1 MEDKLL
7 EEMFKRERWEKAIQI
22 AVEKDMPYN
31 ELENLCNPQTLTNL
45 YELIKNDEYSIIPPH
60 QQAIPKDDGG
70 VRIVYINENLDRII
84 LSIIND
90 MLFEFCGELISD
102 RSKAYQTDLSCGKVV
117 KEVVSCIADCKMET
131 IGIKADLS
139 KYFDSVPLR
148 FIEEVF
154 DKVEGI
160 CGKSKVINLL
170 RRYYEC
176 NLCLDEKGN
185 VIEHYQSLK
194 QGCAVA
200 SFLANAVL
208 FEMDE
213 KIKKLDVYYVRYSDD
228 ILIIGNEWE
237 KGRELLERCLN
248 EKELILNPKKVEI
261 LTKDKFFKFLGF
273 MIRGT
278 EISLSRKRL
287 KNFQKEIFKRCK
299 KATSYKSAVHSVN
312 RYLYNGQY
320 CWAKG
325 VLAYINNVRDIQTLN
340 IYVMDC
346 LRAVQTK
353 RFELGGLGIELS
365 KKDGVVTRGTGSN
378 VTTNRQRTPK
388 ELDGYLSLYA
398 AKKALG
404 NRDMFDNL
412 VRSL

>member
-1 MEDKLL
+1 MDKLL
-7 EEMFKRERWEKAIQI
+7 KEMFRRERWERAIQI
-22 AVEKDMPYN
+22 AVEKNMPYE
-31 ELENLCNPQTLTNL
+31 ELERYCDPKVLSEL
-45 YELIKNDEYSIIPPH
+45 YVLIRDDEYDIVPPH
-60 QQAIPKDDGG
+60 QQSIPKDDGTM
-70 VRIVYINENLDRII
+70 RIVYINENLDRII

-90 MLFEFCGELISD
+90 MLFEFCESLISE

-117 KEVVSCIADCKMET
+117 REVVSRISDCKLQT

-154 DKVEGI
+154 DKVEDI

-170 RRYYEC
+170 RRYYRC
-176 NLCLDEKGN
+176 NKCLNEKN
-185 VIEHYQSLK
+185 EVIDQYQSLK

-200 SFLANAVL
+200 SFLANTIL
-208 FEMDE
+208 FDMDE
-213 KIKKLDVYYVRYSDD
+213 EIKTLDVYYVRYSDD

-237 KGRELLERCLN
+237 KGKEILERRLN
-248 EKELILNPKKVEI
+248 EKELVLNPKKVE
-261 LTKDKFFKFLGF
+261 LLSKDRFFKFLGF
-273 MIRGT
+273 MIRGS
-278 EISLSRKRL
+278 EISLSNKRL
-287 KNFQKEIFKRCK
+287 KNFQKEILSRCM
-299 KATSYKSAVHSVN
+299 KANSYKSAVHMVN

-325 VLAYINNVRDIQTLN
+325 VLAYMTNITDIQTLN
-340 IYVMDC
+340 VYVMDC
-346 LRAVQTK
+346 LRAAQTR
-353 RFELGGLGIELS
+353 RFDLGGLGVELE
-365 KKDGVVTRGTGSN
+365 KKDGVVTRGRGKN
-378 VTTNRQRTPK
+378 VTTNRERTDK
-388 ELDGYLSLYA
+388 HLDGYLTLYA

>member
-1 MEDKLL
+1 MDKLL
-7 EEMFKRERWEKAIQI
+7 EEMFKKERWEKAIQI
-22 AVEKDMPYN
+22 AVEKNMTYVN
-31 ELENLCNPQTLTNL
+31 LENFCDPKTLAFL
-45 YELIKNDEYSIIPPH
+45 YKLIRDDNYEIIPPH
-60 QQAIPKDDGG
+60 QQKIPKDDGG
-70 VRIVYINENLDRII
+70 FRTVYINEDLDRII
-84 LSIIND
+84 LSIANEL
-90 MLFEFCGELISD
+90 LFEFCGSLISE
-102 RSKAYQTDLSCGKVV
+102 RSKAYQVNLSCGKVV
-117 KEVVSCIADCKMET
+117 REVVTQIKDCKSET

-160 CGKSKVINLL
+160 CGKSAVISMLRKYYRNDTCIDETGKVITQF
-170 RRYYEC
+170 
-176 NLCLDEKGN
+176 
-185 VIEHYQSLK
+185 QSLK

-208 FEMDE
+208 YDLDEEMRN
-213 KIKKLDVYYVRYSDD
+213 LDVYYVRYSDD

-237 KGRELLERCLN
+237 KGRELLERKLN
-248 EKELILNPKKVEI
+248 EKGLVLNPKKVEV
-261 LTKDKFFKFLGF
+261 LNKNRFFKFLGF
-273 MIRGT
+273 MIRGS
-278 EISLSRKRL
+278 EISLSKKRL
-287 KNFQKEIFKRCK
+287 KNFQKEIFSRCK
-299 KATSYKSAVHSVN
+299 KANSLSMAVHSVN

-325 VLAYINNVRDIQTLN
+325 VLAYINNVTDIQTLN
-340 IYVMDC
+340 TYVMDC

-353 RFELGGLGIELS
+353 RFELGGLGIELE
-365 KKDGVVTRGTGSN
+365 KKDGVVTRGVGAN
-378 VTTNRQRTPK
+378 VTSNRQRTQK
-388 ELDGYLSLYA
+388 QIIGYLSLYA

>member
-1 MEDKLL
+1 MDKLL
-7 EEMFKRERWEKAIQI
+7 DEMFTRERWEKAIQI
-22 AVEKDMPYN
+22 AVDKNMKHD
-31 ELENLCNPQTLTNL
+31 ELEKYCNPDLL
-45 YELIKNDEYSIIPPH
+45 DGLKKMILLDAYDIGMPH

-70 VRIVYINENLDRII
+70 TRIVYINEDLDRIL

-90 MLFEFCGELISD
+90 MLFEFCGCLISE
-102 RSKAYQTDLSCGKVV
+102 RSKAYQTNLSCGKVV
-117 KEVVSCIADCKMET
+117 REVVTRINNCSCHT

-154 DKVEGI
+154 DKVEDI

-170 RRYYEC
+170 RRYYRNDKC
-176 NLCLDEKGN
+176 RDIHGN
-185 VIEHYQSLK
+185 EIEHFQSLK

-208 FEMDE
+208 YEMDE
-213 KIKKLDVYYVRYSDD
+213 EIKLLDVYYVRYSDD

-237 KGRELLERCLN
+237 KGKEILERRLN
-248 EKELILNPKKVEI
+248 EKELILNPKKVEV
-261 LTKDKFFKFLGF
+261 LTKDRFFKFLGF

-278 EISLSRKRL
+278 EISLSKKRL
-287 KNFQKEIFKRCK
+287 KNFQKEIFSRCK
-299 KATSYKSAVHSVN
+299 KANSYKSAVHSVN

-325 VLAYINNVRDIQTLN
+325 VLAYINNVTDIQTLN
-340 IYVMDC
+340 TYVMDC
-346 LRAVQTK
+346 LRASQTK
-353 RFELGGLGIELS
+353 RFDLGGLGVELE
-365 KKDGVVTRGTGSN
+365 KKDGVVTRGRGKN
-378 VTTNRQRTPK
+378 VTTNRQRTDK
-388 ELDGYLSLYA
+388 HLDGYLTLYA

>member
-1 MEDKLL
+1 MDKLY
-7 EEMFKRERWEKAIQI
+7 EEFFKIERWEKAIAT
-22 AVEKDMPYN
+22 AVDKNMPY
-31 ELENLCNPQTLTNL
+31 EKLETMCSPDFREALAALLKNNL
-45 YELIKNDEYSIIPPH
+45 YDIERPH

-70 VRIVYINENLDRII
+70 TRIVYINEYRDRVI

-90 MLFEFCGELISD
+90 MLFEFCPTLISE
-102 RSKAYQTDLSCGKVV
+102 RSKAYQTNLSCGKVV
-117 KEVVSCIADCKMET
+117 REVVSRINDCKLQT

-154 DKVEGI
+154 DKVENV
-160 CGKSKVINLL
+160 CGKSCIIDLL
-170 RRYYEC
+170 RRYYRNNKC
-176 NLCLDEKGN
+176 RDVNGN
-185 VIEHYQSLK
+185 EIEHFQSLK

-208 FEMDE
+208 YEMDE
-213 KIKKLDVYYVRYSDD
+213 EIKKRDVYYVRYSDD
-228 ILIIGNEWE
+228 ILIIGNDWE
-237 KGRELLERCLN
+237 NGKGDLERRLN
-248 EKELILNPKKVEI
+248 EKELILNPKKVET
-261 LTKDKFFKFLGF
+261 LSKDRFFKFLGF

-278 EISLSRKRL
+278 EISLSQKRV
-287 KNFQKEIFKRCK
+287 KNFQKAILHICK
-299 KATSYKSAVHSVN
+299 TSKSLKEAIRRVNAFLYK
-312 RYLYNGQY
+312 GQY
-320 CWAKG
+320 CWAKT
-325 VLAYINNVRDIQTLN
+325 VLAYITNVTDIQTMN
-340 IYVMDC
+340 VYVMDC
-346 LRAVQTK
+346 LRAVITQ
-353 RFELGGLGIELS
+353 RWDLGGLGVELM
-365 KKDGVVTRGTGSN
+365 KKDGVVTRGRGKN

>member
-1 MEDKLL
+1 MDKLY
-7 EEMFKRERWEKAIQI
+7 EEFFKDERWEKAIAI
-22 AVEKDMPYN
+22 AVDKNMPHDK
-31 ELENLCNPQTLTNL
+31 LEAMCNPKFREGLAILLKNNL
-45 YELIKNDEYSIIPPH
+45 YDIEKPH

-70 VRIVYINENLDRII
+70 TRIVYINEYRDRVI

-90 MLFEFCGELISD
+90 MLFEFCGSLISE

-117 KEVVSCIADCKMET
+117 REVVSRIDGCKLQI

-154 DKVEGI
+154 DKVETI
-160 CGKSKVINLL
+160 CGKSCIIELL
-170 RRYYEC
+170 RRYYRNDKCKDINGKE
-176 NLCLDEKGN
+176 
-185 VIEHYQSLK
+185 IEHFQSLK

-208 FEMDE
+208 YEIDE
-213 KIKKLDVYYVRYSDD
+213 EIKLLDVYYVRYSDD

-237 KGRELLERCLN
+237 KGKEILERRLN
-248 EKELILNPKKVEI
+248 EKELVLNPKKVEV
-261 LTKDKFFKFLGF
+261 LTKDRFFKFLGF

-278 EISLSRKRL
+278 EISLSKKRL
-287 KNFQKEIFKRCK
+287 KNFQKEIFSRCK
-299 KATSYKSAVHSVN
+299 KANSYKSAVHSVN

-325 VLAYINNVRDIQTLN
+325 VLAYINNVTDIQTLN
-340 IYVMDC
+340 TYIMDC
-346 LRAVQTK
+346 LRASQTQ
-353 RFELGGLGIELS
+353 RFDLGGLGVELE
-365 KKDGVVTRGTGSN
+365 KKDGVVTRGRGKN

>member
-1 MEDKLL
+1 MDKLL
-7 EEMFKRERWEKAIQI
+7 EELFKTERWEKAIQI
-22 AVEKDMPYN
+22 AVDKNMN
-31 ELENLCNPQTLTNL
+31 HVELEGFTSPSVRAYL
-45 YELIKNDEYSIIPPH
+45 YKCIRDGEYSIIPPH
-60 QQAIPKDDGG
+60 QQKIPKDDGG
-70 VRIVYINENLDRII
+70 FRTVYINEDIDRIL

-90 MLFEFCGELISD
+90 MLFEFCGSLISE
-102 RSKAYQTDLSCGKVV
+102 RSKAYQTDMSCGKVV
-117 KEVVSCIADCKMET
+117 REVVSKIKDCKLQT

-148 FIEEVF
+148 FIEEIF
-154 DKVEGI
+154 DKVEKI
-160 CGKSKVINLL
+160 CGKSAVISLL

-176 NLCLDEKGN
+176 DLCIDEEGK
-185 VIEHYQSLK
+185 VITHYQSLK

-208 FEMDE
+208 YKMDE
-213 KIKKLDVYYVRYSDD
+213 EIKQLDVYYVRYSDD

-237 KGRELLERCLN
+237 KGREILEQRLK
-248 EKELILNPKKVEI
+248 EKELVLNPKKVEV
-261 LTKDKFFKFLGF
+261 LDKSRFFKFLGF
-273 MIRGT
+273 MIRGS
-278 EISLSRKRL
+278 EISLSKKRL
-287 KNFQKEIFKRCK
+287 KTFQKEILRRCK
-299 KATSYKSAVHSVN
+299 SATSYKSAVHMVN

-325 VLAYINNVRDIQTLN
+325 VLAYINNVTDIHTLN
-340 IYVMDC
+340 MYVMDC
-346 LRAVQTK
+346 LRASQTK
-353 RFELGGLGIELS
+353 RFELGGLGVELT
-365 KKDGVVTRGTGSN
+365 KKDGVVTRGTGRN
-378 VTTNRQRTPK
+378 VTSNRQRTQR

>member
-1 MEDKLL
+1 MDKLY
-7 EEMFKRERWEKAIQI
+7 EEFFKVERWEKAIQV
-22 AVEKDMPYN
+22 AVDKNMPY
-31 ELENLCNPQTLTNL
+31 ENLETLCSPDFRAALAALLKNNL
-45 YELIKNDEYSIIPPH
+45 YDIERPH

-70 VRIVYINENLDRII
+70 TRIVYINEYRDRVI

-90 MLFEFCGELISD
+90 MLFEFCPTLISE
-102 RSKAYQTDLSCGKVV
+102 RSKAYQTNLSCGKVV
-117 KEVVSCIADCKMET
+117 REVVSRINDCKLQT

-148 FIEEVF
+148 FIEEIF
-154 DKVEGI
+154 DKVENI
-160 CGKSKVINLL
+160 CGKSCIVDLL
-170 RRYYEC
+170 RRYYRNNKC
-176 NLCLDEKGN
+176 KDVNGN
-185 VIEHYQSLK
+185 EIEHFQSLK

-208 FEMDE
+208 YEMDE
-213 KIKKLDVYYVRYSDD
+213 EIKQLDVYYVRYSDD
-228 ILIIGNEWE
+228 ILIIGNELE
-237 KGRELLERCLN
+237 KGREILERRLN
-248 EKELILNPKKVEI
+248 EKELILNPKKVEV
-261 LTKDKFFKFLGF
+261 LTKDRFFKFLGF

-278 EISLSRKRL
+278 EISLSKKRL
-287 KNFQKEIFKRCK
+287 KNFQKEIFSRCK
-299 KATSYKSAVHSVN
+299 KANSFKSAVHSVN

-325 VLAYINNVRDIQTLN
+325 VLAYINNVTDIQTLN
-340 IYVMDC
+340 TYVMDC
-346 LRAVQTK
+346 LRASQTK
-353 RFELGGLGIELS
+353 RFDLGGLGVELE
-365 KKDGVVTRGTGSN
+365 KKDGVVTRGRGKN

>member
-1 MEDKLL
+1 MDKLL

-22 AVEKDMPYN
+22 AVDKNMSHE
-31 ELENLCNPQTLTNL
+31 ELEKWCDP
-45 YELIKNDEYSIIPPH
+45 ELLESVKFMIAHNVYDIERPH

-70 VRIVYINENLDRII
+70 TRIVYINEDRDRIM

-90 MLFEFCGELISD
+90 MLFEFCGQLISE

-117 KEVVSCIADCKMET
+117 REVISRIADCKLNT

-148 FIEEVF
+148 LIEEVF
-154 DKVEGI
+154 DKVEDI
-160 CGKSKVINLL
+160 CGKSAVVDLL
-170 RRYYEC
+170 RRYYR
-176 NLCLDEKGN
+176 NNYCLDVNGN
-185 VIEHYQSLK
+185 EIEHYQSLK

-208 FEMDE
+208 YDMDE
-213 KIKKLDVYYVRYSDD
+213 EIKLLDVYYVRYSDD

-237 KGRELLERCLN
+237 KGKEILERRLN
-248 EKELILNPKKVEI
+248 EKELVLNPKKVEV
-261 LTKDKFFKFLGF
+261 LSKDRFFKFLGF

-278 EISLSRKRL
+278 EISLSNKRL
-287 KNFQKEIFKRCK
+287 KNFQKEILSRCM
-299 KATSYKSAVHSVN
+299 KANSYKSALHMVN
-312 RYLYNGQY
+312 RYLYDGQY

-325 VLAYINNVRDIQTLN
+325 VLAYINNETDIKTLN

-346 LRAVQTK
+346 LRAAQTR
-353 RFELGGLGIELS
+353 RFNLGGLGVELE

-378 VTTNRQRTPK
+378 VSSNRERTEK
-388 ELDGYLSLYA
+388 HLDGYLTLFA

>member
-1 MEDKLL
+1 MDKLL
-7 EEMFKRERWEKAIQI
+7 DEMFTRERWEKAIQI
-22 AVEKDMPYN
+22 AVDKNMKYD
-31 ELENLCNPQTLTNL
+31 ELEKYCNPDLL
-45 YELIKNDEYSIIPPH
+45 DGLKKMILLDAYDIGMPH

-70 VRIVYINENLDRII
+70 TRIVYINEDLDRIL

-90 MLFEFCGELISD
+90 VLFEFCGSLISE
-102 RSKAYQTDLSCGKVV
+102 RSKAYQINLSCGKVV
-117 KEVVSCIADCKMET
+117 REVVTRINNCSCHT

-154 DKVEGI
+154 DKVEDI
-160 CGKSKVINLL
+160 SGKSKVINLL
-170 RRYYEC
+170 RRYYRNDKC
-176 NLCLDEKGN
+176 RDIHGN
-185 VIEHYQSLK
+185 EIEHFQSLK

-208 FEMDE
+208 YEMDE
-213 KIKKLDVYYVRYSDD
+213 EIKLLDVYYVRYSDD

-237 KGRELLERCLN
+237 KGKEILERRLN
-248 EKELILNPKKVEI
+248 EKELVLNPKKIEV
-261 LTKDKFFKFLGF
+261 LTKDRFFKFLGF

-278 EISLSRKRL
+278 EISLSKKRL
-287 KNFQKEIFKRCK
+287 KNFQKEILSRCM
-299 KATSYKSAVHSVN
+299 KANSYKSALHMVN

-325 VLAYINNVRDIQTLN
+325 VLAYMNNETDIKTLN
-340 IYVMDC
+340 NYVMDC
-346 LRAVQTK
+346 LRASITR
-353 RFELGGLGIELS
+353 RFELGGLGVELE
-365 KKDGVVTRGTGSN
+365 KKDGVVTRGTGRNVRSN
-378 VTTNRQRTPK
+378 RERTDK
-388 ELDGYLSLYA
+388 VLDGYLSLYA

>member
-1 MEDKLL
+1 MDKLL
-7 EEMFKRERWEKAIQI
+7 EEMFKPERWEKAIAT
-22 AVEKDMPYN
+22 AVDKNMPYS
-31 ELENLCNPQTLTNL
+31 ELENFCSPAFLGKL
-45 YELIKNDEYSIIPPH
+45 YKLIRDNEYSIIPPH
-60 QQAIPKDDGG
+60 QQSIPKDDGG
-70 VRIVYINENLDRII
+70 VRIVYINENVDRVI
-84 LSIIND
+84 LAIIND
-90 MLFEFCGELISD
+90 MLFEFCGSLISE
-102 RSKAYQTDLSCGKVV
+102 RSKAYQTNLSCGKVV
-117 KEVVSCIADCKMET
+117 REVVSQINGCKLET

-154 DKVEGI
+154 DKVENI
-160 CGKSKVINLL
+160 VGKSAVVNLL

-176 NLCLDEKGN
+176 DYCLDEKGN
-185 VIEHYQSLK
+185 VIEHFQSLK

-200 SFLANAVL
+200 SFLANAML
-208 FEMDE
+208 YDMDE
-213 KIKKLDVYYVRYSDD
+213 TIKQLDVYYVRYSDD

-237 KGRELLERCLN
+237 KGKVLLEKFLN
-248 EKELILNPKKVEI
+248 EKELILNPKKVEV
-261 LTKDKFFKFLGF
+261 LSKDRFFKFLGF

-278 EISLSRKRL
+278 EISLSKKRL
-287 KNFQKEIFKRCK
+287 KNFQKEIFSRCK
-299 KATSYKSAVHSVN
+299 KANSYKGAIYSVN

-325 VLAYINNVRDIQTLN
+325 VLAYINNVTDIQTLN
-340 IYVMDC
+340 TYVMDC
-346 LRAVQTK
+346 LRASQTK
-353 RFELGGLGIELS
+353 RFDLGVLGVELE
-365 KKDGVVTRGTGSN
+365 KKDGVVTRGRGKN
-378 VTTNRQRTPK
+378 VTTNRQRTQK

>member
-1 MEDKLL
+1 MDKLL

-22 AVEKDMPYN
+22 AVEKNIPYD
-31 ELENLCNPQTLTNL
+31 ELERYCDPKILSEL
-45 YELIKNDEYSIIPPH
+45 YVLIRDDEYDIVPPH
-60 QQAIPKDDGG
+60 QQSIPKDDGTM
-70 VRIVYINENLDRII
+70 RIVYINENLDRII

-90 MLFEFCGELISD
+90 MLFEFCGSLISE

-117 KEVVSCIADCKMET
+117 REVVSRISDCKLQT

-154 DKVEGI
+154 DKVEDI

-170 RRYYEC
+170 RRYYRC
-176 NLCLDEKGN
+176 NKCLNEKN
-185 VIEHYQSLK
+185 EVIDQYQSLK

-208 FEMDE
+208 YEMDE
-213 KIKKLDVYYVRYSDD
+213 EIKQLDVYYVRYSDD
-228 ILIIGNEWE
+228 ILIIGNEWK
-237 KGRELLERCLN
+237 KGREILERRLN
-248 EKELILNPKKVEI
+248 EKELILNPKKVEV
-261 LTKDKFFKFLGF
+261 LTKDRFFKFLGF

-278 EISLSRKRL
+278 EISLSKKRL
-287 KNFQKEIFKRCK
+287 KNFQKEIFSRCK
-299 KATSYKSAVHSVN
+299 KANSYKGAVHSVN
-312 RYLYNGQY
+312 RYLYNGQF

-325 VLAYINNVRDIQTLN
+325 VLAYINNVTDIQTLN
-340 IYVMDC
+340 TYVMDC
-346 LRAVQTK
+346 LRASQTK
-353 RFELGGLGIELS
+353 RFELGGLGVELE
-365 KKDGVVTRGTGSN
+365 KKDGVVTRGRGKN

>member
-1 MEDKLL
+1 MDKLL
-7 EEMFKRERWEKAIQI
+7 EELFKRERWEKAIQI
-22 AVEKDMPYN
+22 AVDKNMPYD
-31 ELENLCNPQTLTNL
+31 ELENYCNPASLAYL
-45 YELIKNDEYSIIPPH
+45 YKLIKEDMYSIIPPH
-60 QQAIPKDDGG
+60 QQSIPKDDGG
-70 VRIVYINENLDRII
+70 TRTVYINENLDRIL

-90 MLFEFCGELISD
+90 MLFEFCGELVSE
-102 RSKAYQTDLSCGKVV
+102 RSKAYQTNLSCGKVV
-117 KEVVSCIADCKMET
+117 REVVSKIADCKLQS

-154 DKVEGI
+154 DKVENI

-176 NLCLDEKGN
+176 DLCLNEKGE
-185 VIEHYQSLK
+185 VIEHFQSLK

-208 FEMDE
+208 YEMDE
-213 KIKKLDVYYVRYSDD
+213 EIKLLDVYYVRYSDD

-237 KGRELLERCLN
+237 KGKEILERILN
-248 EKELILNPKKVEI
+248 EKELVLNPKKVEV
-261 LTKDKFFKFLGF
+261 LTKDRFFKFLGF

-278 EISLSRKRL
+278 EISLSKKRL
-287 KNFQKEIFKRCK
+287 KNFQKEILSRCM
-299 KATSYKSAVHSVN
+299 KANSYKSAVHMVN

-325 VLAYINNVRDIQTLN
+325 VLAYINNETDIKTLN
-340 IYVMDC
+340 LYVMDC
-346 LRAVQTK
+346 LRAAQTR
-353 RFELGGLGIELS
+353 RFDLGGLGVELE
-365 KKDGVVTRGTGSN
+365 KKDGVVTRGTGRN
-378 VTTNRQRTPK
+378 VTTNRERTDK
-388 ELDGYLSLYA
+388 HLDGYLTLYA

>member
-1 MEDKLL
+1 MDKLL
-7 EEMFKRERWEKAIQI
+7 EELFKRERWEKAIQT
-22 AVEKDMPYN
+22 AVDKNMPYD
-31 ELENLCNPQTLTNL
+31 ELEHYCNPNT
-45 YELIKNDEYSIIPPH
+45 LIKLYALIRDNEYSIIPPH
-60 QQAIPKDDGG
+60 QQSIPKDDSGT
-70 VRIVYINENLDRII
+70 RTVYINENLDRIL

-90 MLFEFCGELISD
+90 MLFEFCGKLVSE
-102 RSKAYQTDLSCGKVV
+102 RSKAYQTNLSCGKVV
-117 KEVVSCIADCKMET
+117 KEVVSRIANCRLQT

-148 FIEEVF
+148 FIEDVF
-154 DKVEGI
+154 DKVEEI
-160 CGKSKVINLL
+160 TGKSAVISLL

-176 NLCLDEKGN
+176 DLCLNEKGE
-185 VIEHYQSLK
+185 VINHYQSLK

-200 SFLANAVL
+200 SFLANAIL
-208 FEMDE
+208 FDMDE
-213 KIKKLDVYYVRYSDD
+213 EIKTLDVYYVRYSDD

-237 KGRELLERCLN
+237 KGRDILEKRLN
-248 EKELILNPKKVEI
+248 EKELILNPKKVEV
-261 LTKDKFFKFLGF
+261 LDKDRFFKFLGF

-278 EISLSRKRL
+278 EISLSKKRL
-287 KNFQKEIFKRCK
+287 KNFQKEIFSRCK
-299 KATSYKSAVHSVN
+299 KANSYKGALHSVN

-325 VLAYINNVRDIQTLN
+325 VLAFINNVTDIHTLN
-340 IYVMDC
+340 AYVMDC
-346 LRAVQTK
+346 LRATQTK
-353 RFELGGLGIELS
+353 RFKLGGLGVELS
-365 KKDGVVTRGTGSN
+365 KKDGVVTRGTGKN

>member
-1 MEDKLL
+1 MDKLL
-7 EEMFKRERWEKAIQI
+7 EELFKPARWEKAIDI
-22 AVEKDMPYN
+22 AVEKNMKYT
-31 ELENLCNPQTLTNL
+31 ELENFCNPKTLQFL
-45 YELIKNDEYSIIPPH
+45 YTLIGNNQYDIIPPH
-60 QQAIPKDDGG
+60 QQKIPKDDGG
-70 VRIVYINENLDRII
+70 FRTVYINEDIDRIL
-84 LSIIND
+84 LSIINE
-90 MLFEFCGELISD
+90 MLFEFCGSLVSE
-102 RSKAYQTDLSCGKVV
+102 RSKAYQTNLSCGKVV
-117 KEVVSCIADCKMET
+117 REVVSRIADCKLDT

-160 CGKSKVINLL
+160 CGKSAVISMLRKYYRNDTCIDETGKVITQF
-170 RRYYEC
+170 
-176 NLCLDEKGN
+176 
-185 VIEHYQSLK
+185 QSLK

-208 FEMDE
+208 YDLDEEMRN
-213 KIKKLDVYYVRYSDD
+213 LDVYYVRYSDD

-237 KGRELLERCLN
+237 KGRELLERKLN
-248 EKELILNPKKVEI
+248 EKGLVLNPKKVEV
-261 LTKDKFFKFLGF
+261 LNKNRFFKFLGF
-273 MIRGT
+273 MIRGS
-278 EISLSRKRL
+278 EISLSKKRL
-287 KNFQKEIFKRCK
+287 KNFQKEIFSRCK
-299 KATSYKSAVHSVN
+299 KANSLSMAVHSVN

-325 VLAYINNVRDIQTLN
+325 VLAYINNVTDIQTLN
-340 IYVMDC
+340 TYVMDC

-353 RFELGGLGIELS
+353 RFDLGGLGLELE
-365 KKDGVVTRGTGSN
+365 KKDGVVTRGVGAN
-378 VTTNRQRTPK
+378 VTSNRQRTPK

>member
-1 MEDKLL
+1 MDKFLD
-7 EEMFKRERWEKAIQI
+7 EMFTRERWEKAIKV
-22 AVEKDMPYN
+22 AVEKNMKYE
-31 ELENLCNPQTLTNL
+31 ELQKFCEPKYFLDGLKKM
-45 YELIKNDEYSIIPPH
+45 IEYDVYDIGMPH
-60 QQAIPKDDGG
+60 QQEIPKDDGG
-70 VRIVYINENLDRII
+70 TRIVYINEDLDRIL

-90 MLFEFCGELISD
+90 MLFEFCGELISE
-102 RSKAYQTDLSCGKVV
+102 RSKAYQINLSCGKVV
-117 KEVVSCIADCKMET
+117 KEVVSKISENKPQT

-154 DKVEGI
+154 DKVENI
-160 CGKSKVINLL
+160 VGKSSVINLL
-170 RRYYEC
+170 RRYYRNDKC
-176 NLCLDEKGN
+176 KDINGN
-185 VIEHYQSLK
+185 VIEHFQSLK

-200 SFLANAVL
+200 SFLANAML
-208 FEMDE
+208 YEMDE
-213 KIKKLDVYYVRYSDD
+213 EIKNLDVYYVRYSDD

-237 KGRELLERCLN
+237 KGREILERRLK
-248 EKELILNPKKVEI
+248 EKELILNPKKVEV
-261 LTKDKFFKFLGF
+261 LSKDRFFKFLGF

-278 EISLSRKRL
+278 EISLSKKRL
-287 KNFQKEIFKRCK
+287 KNFQKEIFSRCK
-299 KATSYKSAVHSVN
+299 KANSYKSALHSVN

-325 VLAYINNVRDIQTLN
+325 VLAYINNVTDIQILN
-340 IYVMDC
+340 TYVMDC
-346 LRAVQTK
+346 LRASQTK
-353 RFELGGLGIELS
+353 RFDLGGLGVELM
-365 KKDGVVTRGTGSN
+365 KKDGVVTRGRGKN

>member
-1 MEDKLL
+1 MDKLL

-22 AVEKDMPYN
+22 AVEKNMPYN
-31 ELENLCNPQTLTNL
+31 ELEQYCNPNTLVKL
-45 YELIKNDEYSIIPPH
+45 YALIRDDEYSIIPPH
-60 QQAIPKDDGG
+60 QQSIPKDDGG
-70 VRIVYINENLDRII
+70 IRIVYINENLDRII

-90 MLFEFCGELISD
+90 LLFELCGSLISE

-117 KEVVSCIADCKMET
+117 KEVVSQISGCKLQT

-148 FIEEVF
+148 FIEEIF

-160 CGKSKVINLL
+160 CGKSAVINLL
-170 RRYYEC
+170 RRYYENNKC
-176 NLCLDEKGN
+176 IDEKGN

-200 SFLANAVL
+200 SFLANTIL
-208 FEMDE
+208 YEMDE
-213 KIKKLDVYYVRYSDD
+213 EIKKFDVYYVRYSDD

-237 KGRELLERCLN
+237 KGKEILERRLN
-248 EKELILNPKKVEI
+248 EKELVLNPKKVEV
-261 LTKDKFFKFLGF
+261 LTKDRFFKFLGF

-278 EISLSRKRL
+278 EISLSKKRL
-287 KNFQKEIFKRCK
+287 KNFQKEILRRCK
-299 KATSYKSAVHSVN
+299 KANSFKSAVHSVN

-325 VLAYINNVRDIQTLN
+325 VLAYINNVKDIQTLN

-346 LRAVQTK
+346 LRASLTK
-353 RFELGGLGIELS
+353 RFDLGGLGVELE
-365 KKDGVVTRGTGSN
+365 KKDGVVTRGTGKNVKSN
-378 VTTNRQRTPK
+378 RERTPK
-388 ELDGYLSLYA
+388 VLDGYLSLFA

>member
-1 MEDKLL
+1 MDKLL
-7 EEMFKRERWEKAIQI
+7 EEMFKRERWEKAIQV
-22 AVEKDMPYN
+22 AVDKNMSHE
-31 ELENLCNPQTLTNL
+31 ELEKWCDP
-45 YELIKNDEYSIIPPH
+45 ELLESVKFMIAHNVYDIERPH

-70 VRIVYINENLDRII
+70 TRIVYINEDRDRIM

-90 MLFEFCGELISD
+90 MLFEFCGSLISE

-117 KEVVSCIADCKMET
+117 REVVSRIADCKLNT

-154 DKVEGI
+154 DKVENI
-160 CGKSKVINLL
+160 CGKSAVVDLL
-170 RRYYEC
+170 RRYYR
-176 NLCLDEKGN
+176 NNHCLDVNGN
-185 VIEHYQSLK
+185 EIELYQSLK

-200 SFLANAVL
+200 SFLANTVL
-208 FEMDE
+208 YEMDE
-213 KIKKLDVYYVRYSDD
+213 EIKLLDVYYVRYSDD

-237 KGRELLERCLN
+237 KGKEILERRLG
-248 EKELILNPKKVEI
+248 EKELVLNPKKVEV
-261 LTKDKFFKFLGF
+261 LTKDRFFKFLGF

-278 EISLSRKRL
+278 EISLSNKRL
-287 KNFQKEIFKRCK
+287 KNFQKEILSRCM
-299 KATSYKSAVHSVN
+299 KANSYKSALHMVN
-312 RYLYNGQY
+312 RYLYDGQY

-325 VLAYINNVRDIQTLN
+325 VLAYINNETDIKTLN

-346 LRAVQTK
+346 LRAAQTR
-353 RFELGGLGIELS
+353 RFNLGGLGVELE

-378 VTTNRQRTPK
+378 VSSNRERTEK
-388 ELDGYLSLYA
+388 HLDGYLTLFA

>member
-1 MEDKLL
+1 MDKLL

-22 AVEKDMPYN
+22 AVEKNMPYD
-31 ELENLCNPQTLTNL
+31 ELEQYCNPDTLSYL
-45 YELIKNDEYSIIPPH
+45 YKLIKDDMYSIIPPH
-60 QQAIPKDDGG
+60 QQSIPKDDGG
-70 VRIVYINENLDRII
+70 IRTVYINENLDRII
-84 LSIIND
+84 LSIVND
-90 MLFEFCGELISD
+90 MLFEFCGELVSE

-117 KEVVSCIADCKMET
+117 KEVVSRISTCKLDT

-154 DKVEGI
+154 DKVENI

-176 NLCLDEKGN
+176 DLCLNEKGE
-185 VIEHYQSLK
+185 VIEQFQSLK

-208 FEMDE
+208 YDMDE
-213 KIKKLDVYYVRYSDD
+213 AIKKLDVYYVRYSDD

-237 KGRELLERCLN
+237 KGRFVLEKCLSK
-248 EKELILNPKKVEI
+248 KELILNPKKVEV

-278 EISLSRKRL
+278 EISLSNKRL
-287 KNFQKEIFKRCK
+287 KNFQKEILRRCK
-299 KATSYKSAVHSVN
+299 KANSYKSAVHSVN

-346 LRAVQTK
+346 LRAAQTK
-353 RFELGGLGIELS
+353 RFKLGGLGVELS

-378 VTTNRQRTPK
+378 VKSNRERTDK
-388 ELDGYLSLYA
+388 VLDGYLTLFA

>member
-1 MEDKLL
+1 MDKLL
-7 EEMFKRERWEKAIQI
+7 EEMFKRERWEKAIKT
-22 AVEKDMPYN
+22 AVEKDMPYS
-31 ELENLCNPQTLTNL
+31 ELENYCNPATLGKL
-45 YELIKNDEYSIIPPH
+45 YKMIRDNEYSIIPPH
-60 QQAIPKDDGG
+60 QQSIPKDDGG
-70 VRIVYINENLDRII
+70 TRTVYINENIDRII

-90 MLFEFCGELISD
+90 MLFESCGSLVSE
-102 RSKAYQTDLSCGKVV
+102 RSKAYQTNLSCGKVV
-117 KEVVSCIADCKMET
+117 REVVSKIADCKLET

-154 DKVEGI
+154 DKVENI
-160 CGKSKVINLL
+160 CGKSAVVNLL

-176 NLCLDEKGN
+176 DLCLNEKGE
-185 VIEHYQSLK
+185 VIKQYQSLK

-208 FEMDE
+208 YDMDE
-213 KIKKLDVYYVRYSDD
+213 EIKLLDVYYVRYSDD

-237 KGRELLERCLN
+237 KGRDILERRLN
-248 EKELILNPKKVEI
+248 EKELILNPKKVEV
-261 LTKDKFFKFLGF
+261 LTKKRFFKFLGF

-278 EISLSRKRL
+278 EISLSKKRL
-287 KNFQKEIFKRCK
+287 KNFQKEIFSRCK
-299 KATSYKSAVHSVN
+299 KANSLKSAIHSVN

-325 VLAYINNVRDIQTLN
+325 VLAYINNVKDIQTLN
-340 IYVMDC
+340 VYIMDC
-346 LRAVQTK
+346 LRATQTK
-353 RFELGGLGIELS
+353 RFELGGLGIELE
-365 KKDGVVTRGTGSN
+365 KKDGVVTRGTGKN
-378 VTTNRQRTPK
+378 VTSNRQRTPK
-388 ELDGYLSLYA
+388 LIDGYLTLYA
-398 AKKALG
+398 AKKALS

>member
-1 MEDKLL
+1 MDKLL
-7 EEMFKRERWEKAIQI
+7 DAMFERERWEKAIQI
-22 AVEKDMPYN
+22 AIDKNMPHETLEKYCDPN
-31 ELENLCNPQTLTNL
+31 FLEGLKIAIKNNL
-45 YELIKNDEYSIIPPH
+45 YSIKPPH

-70 VRIVYINENLDRII
+70 TRIVYINDYLDRII

-90 MLFEFCGELISD
+90 MLFEFCSSLISE

-117 KEVVSCIADCKMET
+117 REVVSCISSCKLKT

-148 FIEEVF
+148 FIEQIF

-160 CGKSKVINLL
+160 CGKSTVVNLL

-176 NLCLDEKGN
+176 DKCVDVNGN
-185 VIEHYQSLK
+185 EIEHFQSLK

-200 SFLANAVL
+200 SFLANTVL

-213 KIKKLDVYYVRYSDD
+213 EIKTFDVYYVRYSDD

-237 KGRELLERCLN
+237 KGREILERRLN
-248 EKELILNPKKVEI
+248 EKELILNPKKVEL
-261 LTKDKFFKFLGF
+261 LTKEKFFKFLGF

-278 EISLSRKRL
+278 EISLSKKRL
-287 KNFQKEIFKRCK
+287 KNFQKEILSRCK
-299 KATSYKSAVHSVN
+299 KANSFKSAVHSVN

-346 LRAVQTK
+346 LRAAQTK
-353 RFELGGLGIELS
+353 RFKLGGLGVELS

-378 VTTNRQRTPK
+378 VKSNRERTPK
-388 ELDGYLSLYA
+388 VLDGYLSLYA

>member
-1 MEDKLL
+1 MDKLL

-22 AVEKDMPYN
+22 AVEKNMPYN
-31 ELENLCNPQTLTNL
+31 ELETLCNPQTLTKL
-45 YELIKNDEYSIIPPH
+45 YGLIKNDEYSIIPPH
-60 QQAIPKDDGG
+60 QQSIPKDDGG
-70 VRIVYINENLDRII
+70 TRTVYINEDLDRII

-90 MLFEFCGELISD
+90 MLFEFCGELISE

-117 KEVVSCIADCKMET
+117 KEVVSCIATCKLRT

-154 DKVEGI
+154 DKVENI

-176 NLCLDEKGN
+176 DLCLNEDGE
-185 VIEHYQSLK
+185 VIEHFQSLK

-208 FEMDE
+208 YEMDE
-213 KIKKLDVYYVRYSDD
+213 EIKQLDVYYVRYSDD

-237 KGRELLERCLN
+237 KGKEILERRLN
-248 EKELILNPKKVEI
+248 EKELVLNPKKVEV
-261 LTKDKFFKFLGF
+261 LDKTKFFKFLGF

-278 EISLSRKRL
+278 EISLSNKRL
-287 KNFQKEIFKRCK
+287 KNFQKEILNRCK
-299 KATSYKSAVHSVN
+299 KANSYKSALHSVH

-325 VLAYINNVRDIQTLN
+325 VLAYINNVKDIQTLN

-346 LRAVQTK
+346 LRAVQTQ
-353 RFELGGLGIELS
+353 RFKLGGLGVELS
-365 KKDGVVTRGTGSN
+365 KFDGVVTRGTGSN
-378 VTTNRQRTPK
+378 VKSNRERTPK
-388 ELDGYLSLYA
+388 VLDGYLSLYA
-398 AKKALG
+398 AKKALS

>member
-1 MEDKLL
+1 MDKLL
-7 EEMFKRERWEKAIQI
+7 EEMFKRERWEKAIAT
-22 AVEKDMPYN
+22 AVDKNMPYN
-31 ELENLCNPQTLTNL
+31 ELENYCSPAFLGKL
-45 YELIKNDEYSIIPPH
+45 YKLIRDNEYNIIPPH
-60 QQAIPKDDGG
+60 QQSIPKDDGG
-70 VRIVYINENLDRII
+70 VRIVYINENVDRII

-90 MLFEFCGELISD
+90 MFFKFCPTLISE
-102 RSKAYQTDLSCGKVV
+102 RSKAYQTNLSCGKVV
-117 KEVVSCIADCKMET
+117 REVVSRIDSCKLQT

-154 DKVEGI
+154 DKVESI
-160 CGKSKVINLL
+160 VGKSAVVSLL

-176 NLCLDEKGN
+176 DLCLNEKGE
-185 VIEHYQSLK
+185 VIEHFQSLK

-208 FEMDE
+208 YEMDE
-213 KIKKLDVYYVRYSDD
+213 EIKQLDVYYVRYSDD

-237 KGRELLERCLN
+237 KGKEILERRLN

-261 LTKDKFFKFLGF
+261 LSKDRFFKFLGF

-278 EISLSRKRL
+278 EISLSKKRL
-287 KNFQKEIFKRCK
+287 KNFQKEIFSRCK
-299 KATSYKSAVHSVN
+299 QANSYKSAVHSVN

-325 VLAYINNVRDIQTLN
+325 VLAYINNVTDIQTLN
-340 IYVMDC
+340 TYVMDC
-346 LRAVQTK
+346 LRASQTQ
-353 RFELGGLGIELS
+353 RFELGGLGVELE
-365 KKDGVVTRGTGSN
+365 KKDGVVTRGRGKN
-378 VTTNRQRTPK
+378 VTTNRQRTLK

>member
-1 MEDKLL
+1 MDLLL
-7 EEMFKRERWEKAIQI
+7 EELFKQERWEKAIQI
-22 AVEKDMPYN
+22 AVDKNMNYI
-31 ELENLCNPQTLTNL
+31 ELEGFASPRVRAFL
-45 YELIKNDEYSIIPPH
+45 YKCIRDNDYDIIPPH
-60 QQAIPKDDGG
+60 QQKIPKDDGG
-70 VRIVYINENLDRII
+70 FRTVYINEDIDRIL
-84 LSIIND
+84 LSIINEL
-90 MLFEFCGELISD
+90 LFEYCGELVSE
-102 RSKAYQTDLSCGKVV
+102 RSKAYQINLSCGKVV
-117 KEVVSCIADCKMET
+117 REVVSRISECKLDT

-148 FIEEVF
+148 FIEDVF
-154 DKVEGI
+154 DKVERI
-160 CGKSKVINLL
+160 CGKSAVIELL
-170 RRYYEC
+170 RRYYRC
-176 NLCLDEKGN
+176 DKCIDENGK
-185 VIEHYQSLK
+185 VIEHFQSLK

-208 FEMDE
+208 YEMDE
-213 KIKKLDVYYVRYSDD
+213 EFKKLDVYYVRYSDD

-237 KGRELLERCLN
+237 KGKEVLERRLN
-248 EKELILNPKKVEI
+248 EKELVLNPKKVEV
-261 LTKDKFFKFLGF
+261 LTKDRFFKFLGF

-278 EISLSRKRL
+278 EISLSKKRL
-287 KNFQKEIFKRCK
+287 KNFQKEILSRCK
-299 KATSYKSAVHSVN
+299 KANSFKSAVHSVN

-346 LRAVQTK
+346 LRAAQTK
-353 RFELGGLGIELS
+353 RFKLGGLGVELS

-378 VTTNRQRTPK
+378 VKTNRERTPK
-388 ELDGYLSLYA
+388 VLDGYLSLYA

>member
-1 MEDKLL
+1 MDKLL

-22 AVEKDMPYN
+22 AVEKNMPYD
-31 ELENLCNPQTLTNL
+31 ELGQYCNPDTLAYL
-45 YELIKNDEYSIIPPH
+45 YKLIKEDMYTIIPPH
-60 QQAIPKDDGG
+60 QQSIPKDDGG
-70 VRIVYINENLDRII
+70 IRTVYINENLDRII

-90 MLFEFCGELISD
+90 MLFEFCGELVSE

-117 KEVVSCIADCKMET
+117 KEVVSRISTCKLDT

-154 DKVEGI
+154 DKVENI
-160 CGKSKVINLL
+160 CGKSKVIDLL

-176 NLCLDEKGN
+176 DFCLNENGE
-185 VIEHYQSLK
+185 VIEQFQSLK

-208 FEMDE
+208 YEMDE
-213 KIKKLDVYYVRYSDD
+213 EIKQLDVYYVRYSDD

-237 KGRELLERCLN
+237 KGKEILERRLN
-248 EKELILNPKKVEI
+248 EKELVLNPKKVEV
-261 LTKDKFFKFLGF
+261 LDKTKFFKFLGF

-278 EISLSRKRL
+278 EISLSNKRL
-287 KNFQKEIFKRCK
+287 KNFQKEILRRCK
-299 KATSYKSAVHSVN
+299 KANSYKAAVHSVN

-346 LRAVQTK
+346 LRAAQTK
-353 RFELGGLGIELS
+353 RFELGGLGVELS

-378 VTTNRQRTPK
+378 VKSNRERTEK
-388 ELDGYLSLYA
+388 VLDGYLSLYA